1 MRRGAL
7 RVRRG
12 GVPPPRSRPSHLSTG
27 RTSWTVARPR
37 PRRAAMIIENSTR
50 IEAPPALVWRVTE
63 DVERWPHWTPTVT
76 SVERVD
82 TGPLGLGSTARIRQ
96 PGQPISE
103 WVVTVLEPERRFAWE
118 TRRPGLRMVGE
129 HELFPDGDGTR
140 NVLRVRATGPL
151 SVLLAPLLR
160 IAVPR
165 ALAAENAGLR
175 SHCERVAGG
184 GSP

>member
-1 MRRGAL
+1 
-7 RVRRG
+7 
-12 GVPPPRSRPSHLSTG
+12 
-27 RTSWTVARPR
+27 
-37 PRRAAMIIENSTR
+37 
-50 IEAPPALVWRVTE
+50 
-63 DVERWPHWTPTVT
+63 
-76 SVERVD
+76 
-82 TGPLGLGSTARIRQ
+82 
-96 PGQPISE
+96 
-103 WVVTVLEPERRFAWE
+103 
-118 TRRPGLRMVGE
+118 MVGE